1 MTDSP
6 VYYAENHDPA
16 MHRAIQTARHTFKY
30 FWREIVW
37 DERRIVPALD
47 LATAKIQFSQN
58 INGEEVSEHMWATD
72 LFFDGTTLYGE
83 LLNDPEHLA
92 NLHAGD
98 QITATLNQL
107 NDWLFVCDG
116 VAHGGFTI
124 QALRAQMGKAER
136 QEHDAAWG
144 IDFGD
149 PEQIWLVRGQETQP
163 ENLIEHPMC
172 RNHIQQFAAV
182 LDEEDPSEID
192 SIGEDGQTMLQR
204 ETIAGNGLVVKL
216 LLERGA
222 DATLKDE
229 AGNTAADYARIMQ
242 WEHIL
247 PLFGLPAV
255 CAN

>member
-47 LATAKIQFSQN
+47 LATAKIQFTQN
-58 INGEEVSEHMWATD
+58 INGEEVSEHMWVTD

-98 QITATLNQL
+98 NIAVPLSQL
-107 NDWLFVCDG
+107 SDWLFVCDG
-116 VAHGGFTI
+116 IPHGGFTI
-124 QALRAQMGKAER
+124 QALRAQMGEAER
-136 QEHDAAWG
+136 QEHDATWG

-149 PEQIWLVRGQETQP
+149 PEQIWLVQGQETQP

-192 SIGEDGQTMLQR
+192 SMGEDGQTMLQR

-229 AGNTAADYARIMQ
+229 SGNSAADYAQIMQ

-247 PLFGLPAV
+247 PLFGLPTAHT
-255 CAN
+255 N